1 MQRFNTQSL
10 KQKKSNYV
18 KKLLLDAEELCGQQ
32 KKRFTN
38 QRKEVLRIIATS
50 EKALGAY
57 DILEQMNLEGK
68 RQAPVTAYRALDF
81 LLEMNFVHR
90 LNSLNAFVACISSHK
105 DHTAQFL
112 ICHYCKYVGEL
123 NNQKISDQIEK
134 NAIEAGFEVNHQ
146 QIEIIGKCNKCP

>member
-1 MQRFNTQSL
+1 
-10 KQKKSNYV
+10 
-18 KKLLLDAEELCGQQ
+18 LDAEELCGQQ

-68 RQAPVTAYRALDF
+68 RQALVTAYRALGF

-134 NAIEAGFEVNHQ
+134 YAIEAGFEVNHQ